1 MLSLYMERNK
11 NSVASVA
18 IRAKEAAL
26 RMQGIPHKIRNEAL
40 LAIARALEAA
50 KDRIIAAN
58 LLDLKRAEESN
69 LPSPMIKRLRYDD
82 QKIEESI
89 NSLNSLINLE
99 DPIGKTLMMTE
110 LDEGL
115 LLEKVTCPIGVICV
129 IFESRPDALVQ
140 ISSLCIK
147 SSNAV
152 ILKGGS
158 EANHTNEILAEVI
171 EKALLSVDERFNG
184 AVQLLSTREEIKELL
199 KLDDLIDLVIPR
211 GSNELVRSIKE
222 STRIPVLGHAAGVCH
237 TYVDDDADL
246 EMALN
251 VCYDAKVQYPAVC
264 NAMETLLV
272 HEKIAPTFLP
282 KMASLYAKA
291 GVRLKGDERTRKF
304 IEAEIATEKDWSIE
318 YNDLVLNI
326 KTVSSLEEAIDHINK
341 YGSHHTDAII
351 TRSREKAERF
361 MDLVDSSSVMWNCST
376 RFADGYRYGLGAEVG
391 ISTNKTHARGPVGL
405 EGLVIYKY
413 RLIGNGQVVADYVG
427 KNAKKFIHRRLV

>member
-1 MLSLYMERNK
+1 MERSESTVVSAAHK
-11 NSVASVA
+11 A
-18 IRAKEAAL
+18 REAAL
-26 RMQGIPHKIRNEAL
+26 RVQGIPIRIRNQAL
-40 LAIARALEAA
+40 HAIARALEAS

-69 LPSPMIKRLRYDD
+69 LPSPMIKRLKYDD

-89 NSLNSLINLE
+89 ASLNSLVNLE
-99 DPIGKTLMMTE
+99 DPVGKTLMMIE
-110 LDEGL
+110 LDNGL
-115 LLEKVTCPIGVICV
+115 LLQKVTCPIGVICV

-147 SSNAV
+147 TSNAV

-158 EANHTNEILAEVI
+158 EATYTNEVLAETI
-171 EKALLSVDERFNG
+171 NSALLSVDERFEG
-184 AVQLLSTREEIKELL
+184 SVQLLSTREEIKELL

-222 STRIPVLGHAAGVCH
+222 STRIPVLGHASGVCH
-237 TYVDDDADL
+237 TYVDDEADL

-272 HEKIAPTFLP
+272 HEKIAPIFLP
-282 KMASLYAKA
+282 RMALLFEKA
-291 GVRLKGDERTRKF
+291 GVRLKGDERTRKI
-304 IEAEIATEKDWSIE
+304 IEAETATEKDWSME

-326 KTVSSLEEAIDHINK
+326 KIVSSLEEAIDHINK
-341 YGSHHTDAII
+341 FGSHHTDAII
-351 TRSREKAERF
+351 TASKEKAERF
-361 MDLVDSSSVMWNCST
+361 MELVDSSSVMWNCST

-413 RLIGNGQVVADYVG
+413 RLIGNGQVVADYIG

>member
-1 MLSLYMERNK
+1 MERSK

-69 LPSPMIKRLRYDD
+69 LPSPMIKRLKYDD

-99 DPIGKTLMMTE
+99 DPIGKTLMITE

-184 AVQLLSTREEIKELL
+184 AVQLLSTREKIKELL